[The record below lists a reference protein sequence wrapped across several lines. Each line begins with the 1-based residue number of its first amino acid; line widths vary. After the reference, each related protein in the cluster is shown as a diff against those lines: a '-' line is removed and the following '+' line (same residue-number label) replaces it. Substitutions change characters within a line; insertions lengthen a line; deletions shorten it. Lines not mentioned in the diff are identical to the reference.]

1 MIRKKWFYISLITI
15 YLFFLVKDSFIGLIN
30 NQDNIS
36 KSFCSIENKNIEKE
50 YNELLNL
57 HNITK
62 DKKGLI
68 YSKVIKRDI
77 YEFFNNITIANGSND
92 NIKKGDIVINEYGL
106 VGIINKV
113 NKNSSEVS
121 LITNKDLN
129 ISVKVNDSYGMLYS
143 KDHKLKIKNIK
154 IEGVIK
160 EGDEVITSGLTNVPK
175 GIKIGK
181 ITDIKKDELELEYI
195 LDIASINLQKLKFVG
210 VISL

>member
-62 DKKGLI
+62 DKKSLI

-77 YEFFNNITIANGSND
+77 YEFFNNITIAKGSND

-160 EGDEVITSGLTNVPK
+160 EGDEVITSGLTNVPE